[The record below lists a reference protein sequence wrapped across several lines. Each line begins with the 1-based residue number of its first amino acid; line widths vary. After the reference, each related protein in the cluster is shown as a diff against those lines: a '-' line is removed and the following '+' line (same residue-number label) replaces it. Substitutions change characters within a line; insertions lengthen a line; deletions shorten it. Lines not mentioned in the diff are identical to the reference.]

1 MNSVLVGVDGS
12 DGARR
17 AAEFGR
23 KVAQAFKAQ
32 LTFLHVIEKLPAGA
46 LARLE
51 ALEGEWYEEQMRNAT
66 ELLASLSEEL
76 QAPDVERAVELGHP
90 VDVICREAEERNVD
104 LVILGRHGHR
114 PGPRLLIGSVGAQVA
129 ATINRSVTIVR

>member
-1 MNSVLVGVDGS
+1 MTSVLVGVDGS

-32 LTFLHVIEKLPAGA
+32 LTFLHVIEKLPTSA
-46 LARLE
+46 LARVE
-51 ALEGEWYEEQMRNAT
+51 ALDAEWYAQQMRDAT
-66 ELLASLSEEL
+66 EFLASLSEEL
-76 QAPDVERAVELGHP
+76 QAPDVENAVEMGHP

-104 LVILGRHGHR
+104 LIVVGRHGHR
-114 PGPRLLIGSVGAQVA
+114 PGPRLMLGSVGAQIA
-129 ATINRSVTIVR
+129 ASANRSVTIVR

>member
-1 MNSVLVGVDGS
+1 MTNILVGIDGS

-23 KVAQAFKAQ
+23 KVAQAFKAH
-32 LTFLHVIEKLPAGA
+32 LTFLHVIEKLPPSTWT
-46 LARLE
+46 RLE
-51 ALEGEWYEEQMRNAT
+51 TLEGEWYEEQIRNAT

-76 QAPDVERAVELGHP
+76 QAPDVEQAIELGHP
-90 VDVICREAEERNVD
+90 VDVICREAEERNID
-104 LVILGRHGHR
+104 LIILGRHGHR

-129 ATINRSVTIVR
+129 ATVNRSVTIVR